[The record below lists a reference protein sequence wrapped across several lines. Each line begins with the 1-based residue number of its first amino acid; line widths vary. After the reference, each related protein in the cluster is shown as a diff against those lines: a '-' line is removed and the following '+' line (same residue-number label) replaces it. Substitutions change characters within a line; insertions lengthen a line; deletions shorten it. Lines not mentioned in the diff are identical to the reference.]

1 MKFPKASIALGRQLY
16 RSSFVDGILDPAK
29 VKSFATKLVTE
40 KPRHY
45 IPTLRY
51 LQKLVR
57 LEMQSRHVLVE
68 SATPLDPI
76 QQQSLLQ
83 SLAANYG
90 ENLTSEFK
98 VNPDL
103 IGGVRVHVGS
113 DVYDGS
119 VRGRLARLKSTFS
132 K

>member
-1 MKFPKASIALGRQLY
+1 LASLTG
-16 RSSFVDGILDPAK
+16 K
-29 VKSFATKLVTE
+29 
-40 KPRHY
+40 
-45 IPTLRY
+45 
-51 LQKLVR
+51 
-57 LEMQSRHVLVE
+57 
-68 SATPLDPI
+68 
-76 QQQSLLQ
+76 
-83 SLAANYG
+83 YG
-90 ENLTSEFK
+90 EGLTSEFK